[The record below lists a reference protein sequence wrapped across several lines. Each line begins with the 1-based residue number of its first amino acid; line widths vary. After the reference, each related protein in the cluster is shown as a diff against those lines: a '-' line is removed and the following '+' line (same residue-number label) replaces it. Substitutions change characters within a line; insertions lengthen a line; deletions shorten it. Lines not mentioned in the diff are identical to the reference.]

1 MKTTTT
7 KNKKRTLANAKPS
20 DKTKPSEPV
29 LSGASPRKSFMMRKF
44 LLKLLLAAFLLPSF
58 VHADEII
65 IGEGSYAQFFYP
77 FHNISKYSRTES
89 LYPKT
94 AFSSACTIN
103 SLSFRSA
110 TSNPLVFNEL
120 KIYMGERSRGY
131 FESAT
136 DWTPEDDLTLVYS
149 GSNITL
155 GDTPGWHELVLETP
169 FPYEHEGDL
178 VIVVSKN
185 LAQGGYWSRWYFSS
199 TSPNVTTLQ
208 WFSSEDNNVMDFP
221 TTAATTIH
229 EYRADIKIN
238 ITPYTLICHKP
249 VEIEVSHT
257 SGTEISI
264 TWTPY
269 EGTSAWDV
277 YIGDTPTASTT
288 PTASGLTSPS
298 YTFTGLNSATAYKCH
313 VRTRCGEGE
322 VSTWKRISVMTE
334 PDFIGEGTESCP
346 YLLYSKSDMEALNTA
361 IGNGWSTYGK
371 HFKVMRDIATLTEPL
386 QGTFRGD
393 FDGDGHTLS
402 LDMHTETGDHQ
413 ALFVAIGP
421 GARIHDV
428 TVRGYITGSLLSG
441 FCTAGIVAFIATDGM
456 TDTDDMFISNCINKV
471 EITTSGISE
480 SIIGGIVGKYSGDNS
495 ENGSHLH
502 IIGCKNMGKILGV
515 SGCRGG
521 IAGHFCNFGVING
534 CENLAEI
541 TGNGRCGGIVGFSNN
556 YSRIMNCLNKGEITG
571 EMAPFRNAV
580 GGIIGQ
586 LMNDSQIINCY
597 NLGKIEMAGGD
608 GELYLGG
615 IAGRIDDRAQTRNV
629 YNAGQIIPPQYH
641 SAGAIIDFV
650 GSEVII
656 DGTYYEENSYITSFG
671 VIWGD
676 DIQTTNCSSFTQDTV
691 DPTICTLD
699 TMCYN
704 STDLRTALNNWRNG
718 NTDYNEWLT
727 DIYGYNNYFPTF
739 TVGNPPGLEITPN
752 PLVMG
757 PRPIGANMHG
767 ERFTLTNT
775 GMAGIDINSLD
786 IAGSPFFVLDSQAG
800 NPETPFHLDG
810 EESISISVT
819 TRPDAAVVP
828 GETTASL
835 VALWSER
842 NVSLAEMTATAYLPE
857 IPDLVETPLPVDSFP
872 FTATQNT
879 TLIYDN
885 YLLPG
890 SHADGPDGVY
900 KLTFDHEMVLNASVS
915 EGNQPKIALYAE
927 DLGGKPYPDTDNCYT
942 GPPIGQGVVAPISEW
957 LSYDDGIYVTSLGS
971 TNGPMYWGV
980 MFPVASLAA
989 FEGCSLTKVQIY
1001 DADSPGTATLNIYKG
1016 GYTAPETQ
1024 LVSQA
1029 FTLSGSNSWT
1039 TVELDQPFPLDATR
1053 NLWICLYSE
1062 SPYPATAC
1070 EYVGE
1075 PNSCWV
1081 SQNNTSWNHL
1091 TNFGLNYSWMIRG
1104 FATNLQTG
1112 SENFIEPFAGGMSSG
1127 PFLTKGPEAPVV
1139 TQPFGTVNPDRSYP
1153 VSFGGDQAIT
1163 NLTVTPGTYYLVA
1176 SSTSPQYI
1184 LDINPTEI
1192 PAPLPPQVVS
1202 PADGASEV
1210 LSPVTLQWAL
1220 GTFTTEYQL
1229 LLGTVYPPTE
1239 VVVEW
1244 TGDLAESYRAGF
1256 LSNNTTYFWQ
1266 VNERNSAGT
1275 TYGPVWG
1282 FTSALNIPQNLTAF
1296 NDKLF
1301 EGDTLALSWTPVN
1314 DRSHRGYNLYRDG
1327 VKINENPIT
1336 GTSCTVE
1343 GLTYNM
1349 GGYRFNVT
1357 ALYDEGESRY
1367 SNAVLVRVSGSGSVS
1382 GFVFEQDSVTG
1393 IAEATVTFTGIDE
1406 YDIGRSFSFT
1416 SNEDG
1421 SYSGNIYAGVY
1432 YVCAT
1437 APGYRNGRYS
1447 ELVEI
1452 EFDSVM
1458 SGINIVMHE
1467 IFHPI
1472 GAVYAEEA
1480 DSAVV
1485 KVYWS
1490 WTAPMNPVSE
1500 WLYYDDGIYS
1510 GSIGADGALYWG
1522 VSFPDLS
1529 DYAGTSLT
1537 KIAYYDAAWPGT
1549 ITLNVYLGGT
1559 ATPQTL
1565 VASRVFNVT
1574 GSGSMVEIELDTP
1587 VDLDGNLPLWITCY
1601 SSDISYPA
1609 SASAYCGDPNSC
1621 WVSLDG
1627 TQWDHVTNYGYDYSW
1642 MLRGYVTDGRGVSLP
1657 LGTAQKAPS
1666 FKGKTAMGPVRE
1678 MVAGKLHEVGT
1689 PGRNTITGKNRS
1701 FQYFKVYRTD
1711 CYNEDY
1717 SAENIRLLASELT
1730 DTVYMDV
1737 SWAEAEAGV
1746 YKWGVAACYEG
1757 NRESRIRWISTPE
1770 IEAEN
1775 TNITGM
1781 DTQTFATTCR
1791 HAPKKEGDIHTLPLS
1806 DMFRGCKAYACNI
1819 YGGTVPTG
1827 WIRYGVDNL
1836 IAATCI
1842 NPDLEVYGGD
1852 YCGDGYVY
1860 AVSMNENDS
1869 CILNKIDCVTGEV
1882 VSSLHTNLPKYQY
1895 LQDCAYDV
1903 TTGILYGTR
1912 GDGMLFAIDISTGSC
1927 SPIGSVGNI
1936 GRMQVLA
1943 CDPNGN
1949 LYGISYGD
1957 PARLYAINKFTA
1969 QTTLIGDTGKAA
1981 FYIQS
1986 GGFDHNTGR
1995 LYWAGYDDSCGFFA
2009 EVDINTSRATVIA
2022 NNTGEQLSWCI
2033 PFDNISGFQDPG
2045 ESSLL
2050 WSNCIDKDM
2059 VASLDLT
2066 VLTNSGDSP
2075 AGAAV
2080 TLTNRS
2086 EPDMGYDY
2094 QVILDET
2101 GFYSW
2106 EDFRKGDYTLKIALD
2121 GFGTIRID
2129 SLSIWE
2135 NTSLEYVLEE
2145 IVYEVGNLHVSA
2157 TGWAQWK
2164 ERNIVSD
2171 WLHYDDDIFVDA
2183 VGANGG
2189 PVYWG
2194 VMFTSSELTGYDGCT
2209 LTEVALFDAAAGSY
2223 TLNIYQGGTDA
2234 PQTLVHT
2241 QTTTLTGADEWH
2253 HITLSEPV
2261 PFDISENLWI
2271 TFYNIG
2277 SSFPASACQNTGDP
2291 NGRWISIDGTEW
2303 TDIASYGFD
2312 MTWMIRGLVSNDGR
2326 AGSIRFLPPFTG
2338 ESTETAAFT
2347 SRNPDTPVTA
2357 KPFEG
2362 KTPRALQYYTVMLDG
2377 VFCAHTTDRFL
2388 QHDVAELQEGTA
2400 HTTSVAA
2407 VYGTGMSDWID
2418 YEWIYRPCENY
2429 EGVEEV
2435 TGEAVNGNARITWRG
2450 LPSPDPGKTTDEG
2463 DWLHYDD
2470 GENLDAIGLQSGGG
2484 FYWAVMFP
2492 SGMLSQYE
2500 YHQLT
2505 KVAMFDYAAHTGS
2518 ISLYQGGGN
2527 APGTL
2532 VHTQGYVANGTGQYT
2547 EYPLETPIPLDV
2559 TKNLWIVMHNY
2570 DGQYVASCGA
2580 NTGNP
2585 NGRWISIDG
2594 TEWIDMA
2601 SAGLDYTWNL
2611 RAYVEEGDV
2620 PQPESGTL
2628 GVFVFRN
2635 GELLT
2640 PEPVTDSAYT
2650 DIAPEAGIHLYCI
2663 RVVYGNAEYGGAD
2676 TAWYA
2681 MGCPQCVEVEIQT
2694 EGIGD
2699 ISENDIRVFPNPTR
2713 GKLNIMAKGLKHVR
2727 VVNTIGQVMYDRN
2740 ETTDGLELDMGG
2752 CPSGVYT
2759 VVITT
2764 NDGSSTH
2771 RVAFLR

>member
-1 MKTTTT
+1 M
-7 KNKKRTLANAKPS
+7 
-20 DKTKPSEPV
+20 E
-29 LSGASPRKSFMMRKF
+29 
-44 LLKLLLAAFLLPSF
+44 
-58 VHADEII
+58 
-65 IGEGSYAQFFYP
+65 Y
-77 FHNISKYSRTES
+77 
-89 LYPKT
+89 
-94 AFSSACTIN
+94 
-103 SLSFRSA
+103 
-110 TSNPLVFNEL
+110 
-120 KIYMGERSRGY
+120 
-131 FESAT
+131 
-136 DWTPEDDLTLVYS
+136 
-149 GSNITL
+149 
-155 GDTPGWHELVLETP
+155 
-169 FPYEHEGDL
+169 
-178 VIVVSKN
+178 
-185 LAQGGYWSRWYFSS
+185 
-199 TSPNVTTLQ
+199 PNVPAILMENQ
-208 WFSSEDNNVMDFP
+208 S
-221 TTAATTIH
+221 
-229 EYRADIKIN
+229 ADIKLMVA
-238 ITPYTLICHKP
+238 PYAVSCHKP
-249 VEIEVSHT
+249 VSIEIEHVTYNSV
-257 SGTEISI
+257 EISWI
-264 TWTPY
+264 PY

-277 YIGDTPTASTT
+277 YIGDTPTASTM

-298 YTFTGLNSATAYKCH
+298 YTFTGLNSATAYKCY
-313 VRTRCGEGE
+313 VRTRCGEDE
-322 VSTWKRISVMTE
+322 VSSWKRISVMTE
-334 PDFIGEGTESCP
+334 PDFIGEGTESLP

-361 IGNGWSTYGK
+361 IGNRWSTYGK
-371 HFKVMRDIATLTEPL
+371 HFKVMRDIATLTEPI

-393 FDGDGHTLS
+393 FDGNGHVLS
-402 LDMHTETGDHQ
+402 IDMHTETGDHQ

-428 TVRGYITGSLLSG
+428 TVRGNITGSLLGG
-441 FCTAGIVAFIATDGM
+441 FCSAGIVAFIATDGM
-456 TDTDDMFISNCINKV
+456 TNADDMFISNCINKV

-541 TGNGRCGGIVGFSNN
+541 VGNGCCGGIVGFSNN

-629 YNAGQIIPPQYH
+629 YNAGQVIPPQYH

-656 DGTYYEENSYITSFG
+656 DGIYYEENSYITSFG

-691 DPTICTLD
+691 DPTVCTLD

-704 STDLRTALNNWRNG
+704 STDLRTAMNNWRDG

-739 TVGNPPGLEITPN
+739 SVGSPPGLEITLN
-752 PLVMG
+752 PLSMG

-775 GMAGIDINSLD
+775 GTVGIDISALD
-786 IAGSPFFVLDSQAG
+786 IAGSPFFVLDSQAD
-800 NPETPFHLDG
+800 NPETPFYLDG
-810 EESISISVT
+810 EESVSISVA
-819 TRPDAAVVP
+819 TRPDATVVP
-828 GETTASL
+828 GETTGSL
-835 VALWSER
+835 VALWSGR

-872 FTATQNT
+872 FTTTQNT
-879 TLIYDN
+879 ALIYDN

-900 KLTFDHEMVLNASVS
+900 KLTFDREMALNASVS

-942 GPPIGQGVVAPISEW
+942 GPPIGQGAAAPISEW

-980 MFPVASLAA
+980 MFPAASLAA

-1024 LVSQA
+1024 LVSQT
-1029 FTLSGSNSWT
+1029 FTLSGSNNWT
-1039 TVELDQPFPLDATR
+1039 TVELDQPFPLDVAR

-1081 SQNNTSWNHL
+1081 SQNNTSWNYL
-1091 TNFGLNYSWMIRG
+1091 TNFGLNYSWMVRG
-1104 FATNLQTG
+1104 FATNLRTG
-1112 SENFIEPFAGGMSSG
+1112 SENLIEPFAGGTSSG
-1127 PFLTKGPEAPVV
+1127 PFLTKGPDASVV

-1163 NLTVTPGTYYLVA
+1163 NLTVTPGTYYLVT
-1176 SSTSPQYI
+1176 SSTSPQYVI
-1184 LDINPTEI
+1184 DINPTEI
-1192 PAPLPPQVVS
+1192 PAPQPPQVVG

-1314 DRSHRGYNLYRDG
+1314 DRSHHGYNLYRDG

-1336 GTSCTVE
+1336 GTSYSVE
-1343 GLTYNM
+1343 GLSYNM

-1367 SNAVLVRVSGSGSVS
+1367 SNAVLIRVSGSGSVS

-1416 SNEDG
+1416 SNQDG

-1432 YVCAT
+1432 YACAT
-1437 APGYRNGRYS
+1437 APGYRNSRYS

-1452 EFDSVM
+1452 EFDSIM
-1458 SGINIVMHE
+1458 SGINIIMHE
-1467 IFHPI
+1467 ILHPV
-1472 GAVYAEEA
+1472 GAVYAEET

-1490 WTAPMNPVSE
+1490 WTAPVNPVSG

-1510 GSIGADGALYWG
+1510 GSIGADGAFYWG

-1549 ITLNVYLGGT
+1549 ITLNVYLGGM

-1565 VASRVFNVT
+1565 AASQVFNVA
-1574 GSGSMVEIELDTP
+1574 GSNSMVEIELDTP
-1587 VDLDGNLPLWITCY
+1587 VDLDGSLPLWITCY

-1609 SASAYCGDPNSC
+1609 SANAYCGDPNSC

-1627 TQWDHVTNYGYDYSW
+1627 TQWDYITNYGYDYSW
-1642 MLRGYVTDGRGVSLP
+1642 MLRGYVTDGRGASLP
-1657 LGTAQKAPS
+1657 LGTARKATS
-1666 FKGKTAMGPVRE
+1666 FKGETATGPVRE

-1689 PGRNTITGKNRS
+1689 PGWNTITGKNRS
-1701 FQYFKVYRTD
+1701 FQYFKVYRTG

-1717 SAENIRLLASELT
+1717 SAENTRLLASELT

-1757 NRESRIRWISTPE
+1757 NRESRIRWTRTPE
-1770 IEAEN
+1770 KELEN
-1775 TNITGM
+1775 TRITGM
-1781 DTQTFATTCR
+1781 DAQTFATTCR
-1791 HAPKKEGDIHTLPLS
+1791 HAPKKEKDTHTHPMP
-1806 DMFRGCKAYACNI
+1806 DMFQGRKAYACNI
-1819 YGGTVPTG
+1819 YGGYVPTG
-1827 WIRYGVDNL
+1827 WIRYGVDNP

-1852 YCGDGYVY
+1852 YCGNGYVY
-1860 AVSMNENDS
+1860 ATYINESDS
-1869 CILNKIDCVTGEV
+1869 CFFYKIDCFTGEV
-1882 VSSLHTNLPKYQY
+1882 VSSLYTNYY
-1895 LQDCAYDV
+1895 MADCAYDV
-1903 TTGILYGTR
+1903 TTGILYGTHH
-1912 GDGMLFAIDISTGSC
+1912 GMLYAIDISTGTC
-1927 SPIGSVGNI
+1927 SPIGYMDVVS
-1936 GRMQVLA
+1936 MQVLA
-1943 CDPNGN
+1943 CDANGN
-1949 LYGISYGD
+1949 LYGISYGA

-1969 QTTLIGDTGKAA
+1969 QTTLIGDTRKAA

-1986 GGFDHNTGR
+1986 GGFDHNTGK
-1995 LYWAGYDDSCGFFA
+1995 LYWAGHDFSGGFFA
-2009 EVDINTSRATVIA
+2009 EVDINTGHATVIA

-2033 PFDNISGFQDPG
+2033 PYNSTFDFQDPG
-2045 ESSLL
+2045 ESSLM

-2059 VASLDLT
+2059 VTSLSLT
-2066 VLTNSGDSP
+2066 VLTNS
-2075 AGAAV
+2075 
-2080 TLTNRS
+2080 S

-2106 EDFRKGDYTLKIALD
+2106 EDFRKGDYSLKIALD
-2121 GFGTIRID
+2121 GFETIRID
-2129 SLSIWE
+2129 SLSIRE

-2145 IVYEVGNLHVSA
+2145 IVYEAGSLHVSA

-2164 ERNIVSD
+2164 ERDIVAD
-2171 WLHYDDDIFVDA
+2171 WLYYDDDVFADA
-2183 VGANGG
+2183 VGTNGG
-2189 PVYWG
+2189 PIYWG
-2194 VMFTSSELTGYDGCT
+2194 VMFPSSQLAGYDGCA

-2241 QTTTLTGADEWH
+2241 QTATLTGADEWH
-2253 HITLSEPV
+2253 HITLSDPV

-2271 TFYNIG
+2271 NFYNVG
-2277 SSFPASACQNTGDP
+2277 GSFPASACQNTGDP
-2291 NGRWISIDGTEW
+2291 NGRWVSTDGFSW

-2312 MTWMIRGLVSNDGR
+2312 LTWMIRGLVSNDGR
-2326 AGSIRFLPPFTG
+2326 TGSIRSLPPFVG
-2338 ESTETAAFT
+2338 ESAETTAFT
-2347 SRNPDTPVTA
+2347 SRNPDTQVTA
-2357 KPFEG
+2357 KPFE
-2362 KTPRALQYYTVMLDG
+2362 KETPRVLQYYTVMLDG
-2377 VFCAHTTDRFL
+2377 VFCTHTTDRFF
-2388 QHDVAELQEGTA
+2388 QHDVTELQEGTA

-2407 VYGTGMSDWID
+2407 IYATGMSDWID
-2418 YEWIYRPCENY
+2418 YEWVYWPCGNY

-2435 TGEAVNGNARITWRG
+2435 MGEAVNGNAHITWHG
-2450 LPSPDPGKTTDEG
+2450 LPSPALGKATEEG

-2532 VHTQGYVANGTGQYT
+2532 VHTQGYVTNGTGQYT

-2620 PQPESGTL
+2620 PQPESGVL
-2628 GVFVFRN
+2628 GVFVFRD
-2635 GELLT
+2635 GGLLT

-2650 DIAPEAGIHLYCI
+2650 DVAPEAGIHLYCI
-2663 RVVYGNAEYGGAD
+2663 RVVYGNAEYGVAD

-2740 ETTDGLELDMGG
+2740 ETTDGLELDMGE

-2771 RVAFLR
+2771 RVVFLR